1 VSPKSDG
8 TKKIRVYEIAKD
20 MKMSSEAVV
29 DLIRGLGFEVK
40 SHMSTV
46 EPDIIAK
53 IHSKMDAAK
62 EQVKAEVARK
72 REHETEVARRVQV
85 ERQQREAA
93 AQAASRPAAG
103 PSAPAAPRPAAPP
116 APGSSPYANRP
127 GGTTGASRPQ
137 GGGGGG
143 YGGGTSVGGPPRY
156 SGPGGGGGGP
166 SRFGGGPGGPGR
178 RRVDKKKKRP
188 VDDKLVT
195 DSVKKTL
202 ASMEAG
208 SGRRRRRSRGRDE
221 DGGGEVATE
230 DLKVLRVTEFI
241 TVGELANVM
250 EVKPQ
255 EVLQACLDLGIMA
268 SINRRLDKDA
278 IEMVADEFG
287 FAAELVTEQQ
297 EAEEDNDV
305 DDPARMVSRPPVVTV
320 MGHVDHGKTSL
331 LDYIRK
337 SQVVAG
343 EAGGITQHIGAYEV
357 EIGGKA
363 ITFLDTPGHE
373 AFTAMRARGAQAT
386 DIVVLVVAA
395 DDRVMPQTREAIDHA
410 RAANVPIVVAINKM
424 DLPDANVDLV
434 KQDLS
439 RAGVAVEEYGGKTA
453 AVPIS
458 AKKGTNIDK
467 LLEYILLEAELL
479 ELKADPTRRA
489 RGVVL
494 EARIEQGR
502 GIVATV
508 LVEQGTLGV
517 GDAFVAGVQS
527 GKVRAMT
534 NERGKPVKDAGPSTP
549 VEVIGW
555 SGAPQA
561 GDRFSVYADERE
573 AREVAGKR
581 QLVAREQDNRQTRR
595 VTLEQLHEQMVQGA
609 VSELN
614 LVLKGDVDGSVEALA
629 ESFSR
634 LGSSE
639 VKIRVIRQGVGQ
651 ISESDVLLAAASN
664 AVIVGFHVRP
674 DPKARELANQEKVD
688 IRLYQ
693 VIYEAVEDLKK
704 ALSGLLKP
712 EIKETVTG
720 AAEVRNVFN
729 LSKAGT
735 IAGCYVRAGT
745 ILRSSKVRLIRNND
759 VIWDGR
765 IASLKRFK
773 DDVREVSE
781 GFECGIGLEGYDTL
795 QVGDLIEAYKLEELA
810 RTLD

>member
-1 VSPKSDG
+1 MSTKSDG
-8 TKKIRVYEIAKD
+8 TKKIRVYEVAKD

-29 DLIRGLGFEVK
+29 ELIRGVGVEVK

-46 EPDIIAK
+46 EPEVIAK
-53 IHSKMDAAK
+53 IQSKMDSEK
-62 EQVKAEVARK
+62 EVVKADAARK
-72 REHETEVARRVQV
+72 REHEAEVQRRVQA
-85 ERQQREAA
+85 ERREREAA
-93 AQAASRPAAG
+93 ANPPPPPRAQAPASPSPAPAGRPAFTPQRSSSPPPSSSGSRP
-103 PSAPAAPRPAAPP
+103 
-116 APGSSPYANRP
+116 
-127 GGTTGASRPQ
+127 
-137 GGGGGG
+137 GGGGG
-143 YGGGTSVGGPPRY
+143 YQGSSPRPGGGSGGPGAPRFGGPP
-156 SGPGGGGGGP
+156 SGG
-166 SRFGGGPGGPGR
+166 FGGGAGAR
-178 RRVDKKKKRP
+178 RRNDRKKKRP

-208 SGRRRRRSRGRDE
+208 TRRRRRSRRD
-221 DGGGEVATE
+221 DDTGADVAVE
-230 DLKVLRVTEFI
+230 ELKILRVTEFI

-268 SINRRLDKDA
+268 TINRRLEKEA
-278 IEMVADEFG
+278 IQLVADEFSYK
-287 FAAELVTEQQ
+287 AEFVTE
-297 EAEEDNDV
+297 EDEEEVDETI
-305 DDPARMVSRPPVVTV
+305 DDPARLKPRPPVVTV

-357 EIGGKA
+357 EVGGKQ

-410 RAANVPIVVAINKM
+410 RAANVPIVVAMNKI
-424 DLPDANVDLV
+424 DLPGANIDMV
-434 KQDLS
+434 KQELS
-439 RAGVAVEEYGGKTA
+439 RSGVAVEEYGGKTV

-458 AKKGTNIDK
+458 AKQGTNIEK

-479 ELKADPTRRA
+479 DLKADPTRNA

-494 EARIEQGR
+494 EARVEQGR

-508 LVEQGTLGV
+508 LVQQGTLEV
-517 GDAFVAGVQS
+517 GAAFVAGIQS

-534 NERGKPVKDAGPSTP
+534 NERGKPVRSAPPSTP

-561 GDRFSVYADERE
+561 GDRFTVYADERE

-581 QLVAREQDNRQTRR
+581 QQVAREQDNRQTRR
-595 VTLEQLHEQMVQGA
+595 ITLEQLHEQMLTGA
-609 VSELN
+609 VTELN

-629 ESFSR
+629 EAFSR

-712 EIKETVTG
+712 EVRETITG
-720 AAEVRNVFN
+720 TAEVRNVFN

-735 IAGCYVRAGT
+735 IAGCSIVSGKIA
-745 ILRSSKVRLIRNND
+745 RSSKVRLIRGGD

-773 DDVREVSE
+773 DDVREVLE
-781 GFECGIGLEGYDTL
+781 GFECGLGLEGYDTL
-795 QVGDLIEAYKLEELA
+795 QVGDLIEAYIIEELA

>member
-1 VSPKSDG
+1 MPVAPPPITRTITLAEGMTVKDLAD
-8 TKKIRVYEIAKD
+8 KLDVRVKDVLAKLLMKRMMMTINSTVDIETAKD
-20 MKMSSEAVV
+20 IAREFGAEIEMRS
-29 DLIRGLGFEVK
+29 FEEELV
-40 SHMSTV
+40 S
-46 EPDIIAK
+46 
-53 IHSKMDAAK
+53 
-62 EQVKAEVARK
+62 AESD
-72 REHETEVARRVQV
+72 E
-85 ERQQREAA
+85 
-93 AQAASRPAAG
+93 SRPEDMK
-103 PSAPAAPRPAAPP
+103 
-116 APGSSPYANRP
+116 
-127 GGTTGASRPQ
+127 SR
-137 GGGGGG
+137 
-143 YGGGTSVGGPPRY
+143 
-156 SGPGGGGGGP
+156 
-166 SRFGGGPGGPGR
+166 
-178 RRVDKKKKRP
+178 
-188 VDDKLVT
+188 
-195 DSVKKTL
+195 
-202 ASMEAG
+202 A
-208 SGRRRRRSRGRDE
+208 
-221 DGGGEVATE
+221 
-230 DLKVLRVTEFI
+230 
-241 TVGELANVM
+241 
-250 EVKPQ
+250 
-255 EVLQACLDLGIMA
+255 
-268 SINRRLDKDA
+268 
-278 IEMVADEFG
+278 
-287 FAAELVTEQQ
+287 
-297 EAEEDNDV
+297 
-305 DDPARMVSRPPVVTV
+305 PVVTV

-331 LDYIRK
+331 LDAIRETK
-337 SQVVAG
+337 VAER
-343 EAGGITQHIGAYEV
+343 EAGGITQHIGAYHV
-357 EIGGKA
+357 DVGDNRSVV
-363 ITFLDTPGHE
+363 FLDTPGHE
-373 AFTAMRARGAQAT
+373 AFTLMRARGAKVT
-386 DIVVLVVAA
+386 DVVVLVVAA
-395 DDRVMPQTREAIDHA
+395 DGGVMPQTREAVDHA
-410 RAANVPIVVAINKM
+410 KAANVPIVVAINKM